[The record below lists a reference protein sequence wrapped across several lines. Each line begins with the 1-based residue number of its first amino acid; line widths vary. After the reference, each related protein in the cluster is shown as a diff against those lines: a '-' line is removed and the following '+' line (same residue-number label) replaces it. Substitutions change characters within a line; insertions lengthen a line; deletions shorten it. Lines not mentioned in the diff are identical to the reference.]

1 MSGMS
6 RKRTEDRFSAECY
19 MLNVRRQKIHRVSTM
34 RRKRTGIE
42 MCSNSDLN
50 SWYHKGKTLY
60 DIGNLDEALRCLDM
74 AIEQNPGYADAW
86 FLKARTLDL
95 LSRYDEAI
103 KCYDK
108 VIELDS
114 SNVGAWSDK
123 GKDLCLL
130 ERYDE
135 ALKCLDMA
143 VDLDPGYV
151 DAWCLKGKTL
161 YFLDKYE
168 EALKSFDKA
177 IELDSNDVDAWSC
190 KGRVLYYLGR
200 HEEALKSFDR
210 AVELNPDDDVAKDN
224 RARILTR
231 LSIDRKTMPEDAES
245 FRQRMVEQI
254 RTGIREEIEEEKRRA
269 GTGALKGDE
278 LRYEYGISAACVV
291 GGLIDE
297 ALMLAEAML
306 ELAPLAYERNI
317 WGYGYACAALIKA
330 GKAERAWSMINEDEY
345 YVRNFT
351 MRVVAE
357 ALAKTGDFDEATRIA
372 NDISIQEDRL
382 EALRI
387 ICIYLCSDRYGK
399 VEEASRFLED
409 NPRLYADDAVRWE
422 YCKSLIGSGRYDAAL
437 KVARS
442 HGDVD
447 ALCYAANELTEKGQF
462 AEAEKLLTEE
472 LELGGSEWPPLKS
485 QMAIIL
491 AKVGRVEEALKAAR
505 ELALV
510 PKETWYKNA
519 IESICEALGRSG
531 KVDQALRLVEE
542 FESKGERWHNDML
555 TCISRGLS
563 ESGDTKRA
571 VEAARRIIDRTIIG
585 AIHREFAIW
594 HIAEDLVRRGQ
605 IETVM
610 DRYLFEVEAEH
621 LRDLWEL
628 IMKTHIEKNQ
638 LQKAAAIAEEHK
650 GVSWL
655 IEVYNAIITARA
667 SVIKLPKN
675 DPLNST

>member
-1 MSGMS
+1 
-6 RKRTEDRFSAECY
+6 
-19 MLNVRRQKIHRVSTM
+19 M

-42 MCSNSDLN
+42 MCSNSDFN

-114 SNVGAWSDK
+114 SNVEAWSDK

-143 VDLDPGYV
+143 VELDHGYV

-161 YFLDKYE
+161 YFLDK
-168 EALKSFDKA
+168 
-177 IELDSNDVDAWSC
+177 
-190 KGRVLYYLGR
+190 

-210 AVELNPDDDVAKDN
+210 AVELNPDDNVAKDN

-269 GTGALKGDE
+269 GTGALKGNE
-278 LRYEYGISAACVV
+278 LHYEYGISAACVV
-291 GGLIDE
+291 DGLIDE

-357 ALAKTGDFDEATRIA
+357 ALAETGDFDEAIRIA
-372 NDISIQEDRL
+372 NDISIQGDRL

-387 ICIYLCSDRYGK
+387 ICIDLCSDRHDK
-399 VEEASRFLED
+399 VEEASKFLED
-409 NPRLYADDAVRWE
+409 NPRLYADDTVRWE

-442 HGDVD
+442 HGDIN

-472 LELGGSEWPPLKS
+472 LDLGGSEWPPLKS

-510 PKETWYKNA
+510 PEETWYKNA

-531 KVDQALRLVEE
+531 EVDQALRLVWE
-542 FESKGERWHNDML
+542 FESKGKRWHNDML
-555 TCISRGLS
+555 KCISRGLS

-571 VEAARRIIDRTIIG
+571 VEAARRIIDRTIFG
-585 AIHREFAIW
+585 AIDREFAIW

-605 IETVM
+605 AEDAL
-610 DRYLFEVEAEH
+610 DRFLFEIDASH
-621 LRDLWEL
+621 LIELWKL
-628 IMKTHIEKNQ
+628 IMKACIERGL
-638 LQKAAAIAEEHK
+638 LQKAAAIAEEYK
-650 GVSWL
+650 RVSWL
-655 IEVYNAIITARA
+655 LEVYNAARSTCA
-667 SVIKLPKN
+667 LPAA
-675 DPLNST
+675 TV